1 MTRGETAIVL
11 TAALLLAA
19 LFTCGA
25 APAQQ
30 SDYPDIKNFLRLN
43 TQICTGGQPS
53 LDDLARL
60 KSEGVK
66 AVLNLRR
73 PEEFDA
79 AAEAAK
85 AKELGLRYFDIPVS
99 TTGPKREQVDEFL
112 KILADPVNRPV
123 FIHCRTANRVGAF
136 WMIRRVLVDGWK
148 LEDAEREA
156 EKIGMHSKNLRQ
168 FGLAYIQQHSK
179 KP

>member
-1 MTRGETAIVL
+1 MTRCGKTIFLAP
-11 TAALLLAA
+11 TFLLAA
-19 LFTCGA
+19 LLAPRT

-30 SDYPDIKNFLRLN
+30 QDYPDIKNFLRLN
-43 TQICTGGQPS
+43 PQICTGGQPS

-66 AVLNLRR
+66 AILNLRR

-79 AAEAAK
+79 AAETAK
-85 AKELGLRYFDIPVS
+85 ANELGLRYFDIPVS
-99 TTGPKREQVDEFL
+99 KTDPKSEQVDEFL
-112 KILADPVNRPV
+112 KILADPANRPL

-168 FGLAYIQQHSK
+168 FALTYIQQHSK

>member
-1 MTRGETAIVL
+1 MTRGEATLTL
-11 TAALLLAA
+11 TAALLLAMLLA
-19 LFTCGA
+19 PRT

-30 SDYPDIKNFLRLN
+30 PDYPEIKNFLRLN
-43 TQICTGGQPS
+43 PQICTGGQPS

-73 PEEFDA
+73 PDEFDA
-79 AAEAAK
+79 AAETAK

-99 TTGPKREQVDEFL
+99 VTDPKSEQADEFL
-112 KILADPVNRPV
+112 KILADPENRPL

-148 LEDAEREA
+148 LDDAEREA
-156 EKIGMHSKNLRQ
+156 RKIGMHSENLRQ
-168 FGLAYIQQHSK
+168 FALDYIQQHSK

>member
-1 MTRGETAIVL
+1 MTRCGKTIFLAP
-11 TAALLLAA
+11 TLLLAA
-19 LFTCGA
+19 LLALGT

-30 SDYPDIKNFLRLN
+30 PGYPDIQNFLRLN
-43 TQICTGGQPS
+43 PQICTGGQPS

-73 PEEFDA
+73 PDEFDA

-85 AKELGLRYFDIPVS
+85 AKELGLRYFNIPVS
-99 TTGPKREQVDEFL
+99 YADPKSEQVDEFL
-112 KILADPVNRPV
+112 KILSDPANRPV
-123 FIHCRTANRVGAF
+123 FIHCHSANRVGAF

-156 EKIGMHSKNLRQ
+156 EKIGMRSENLRQ
-168 FGLAYIQQHSK
+168 FALDYIRQHSK

>member
-1 MTRGETAIVL
+1 MTAKEKTICLASTIFL
-11 TAALLLAA
+11 AALLA
-19 LFTCGA
+19 LGA
-25 APAQQ
+25 VPAQQ
-30 SDYPDIKNFLRLN
+30 PGYPDIVNFLRLN

-73 PEEFDA
+73 PDEFDA

-99 TTGPKREQVDEFL
+99 TADPRSEQVDEFL
-112 KILADPVNRPV
+112 KILADPANRPV
-123 FIHCRTANRVGAF
+123 FIHCHSANRVGAF

-156 EKIGMHSKNLRQ
+156 EKIGMRSKNLRQ
-168 FGLAYIQQHSK
+168 FALTYIRQH
-179 KP
+179 PQMP

>member
-1 MTRGETAIVL
+1 MTPCGRTISLAP
-11 TAALLLAA
+11 ALLLAV
-19 LFTCGA
+19 LLSSGA
-25 APAQQ
+25 VSAQQ
-30 SDYPDIKNFLRLN
+30 PGYPGIVNFLRLN
-43 TQICTGGQPS
+43 PQICTGGQPS

-66 AVLNLRR
+66 AILNLRR
-73 PEEFDA
+73 PDEFDA

-99 TTGPKREQVDEFL
+99 RADPKSEQVDEFL
-112 KILADPVNRPV
+112 KILADSANRPV

-148 LEDAEREA
+148 LVDAEREA

-168 FGLAYIQQHSK
+168 FALNYIRQHSK

>member
-1 MTRGETAIVL
+1 MTPYGKMISRVPTI
-11 TAALLLAA
+11 LLAA
-19 LFTCGA
+19 LLALGA
-25 APAQQ
+25 ALAQQ
-30 SDYPDIKNFLRLN
+30 PDHPDISNFLRLN

-73 PEEFDA
+73 PNEYDA

-85 AKELGLRYFDIPVS
+85 AKDLGLHYFDIPVS
-99 TTGPKREQVDEFL
+99 TADPKSEQVDEFL
-112 KILADPVNRPV
+112 KILADPTNRPV
-123 FIHCRTANRVGAF
+123 FIHCHTANRVGAF

-148 LEDAEREA
+148 VEDAEREA
-156 EKIGMHSKNLRQ
+156 QKIGMHSENLRQ
-168 FGLAYIQQHSK
+168 FALDYIRQHSK